1 MICVTYMHVCLKTG
15 QMTIKLQDL
24 KLYFK
29 NKQAKQTNKNKTTTV
44 TQTTRKN

>member
-1 MICVTYMHVCLKTG
+1 MFENWSNDNKEI
-15 QMTIKLQDL
+15 QDL
-24 KLYFK
+24 KLHLK